1 MTTFDYTNRDYISI
15 RNDLLNRASVVLPE
29 WTSRDNSDFGMLFVD
44 LVAYMGD
51 ILHYYVDQSAKES
64 FLETATKRSSLLA
77 IASLLDYIPH
87 GRTASQ
93 TSITL
98 NATNSLA
105 TDAAPILIPVNT
117 KFTARPLVETADS
130 VIFTSNQAIAF
141 NATGTAITGYVTYA
155 KTTPALLSLT
165 EGEFFTETF
174 TSNGQ
179 ISQTYTISKTGVV
192 KGSLVVSVAEGV
204 LGASVPYSQVDRLI
218 ENTNSDKVYVASIE
232 ADDSVV
238 IQFGNGI
245 HGKIP
250 ATNAVVTITYRRSRG
265 SAGNVEANAVTAFY
279 SLSNAFGPTYD
290 GIVITPN
297 TTRAFGG
304 SDSESI
310 ISLKTNIPASFRS
323 QDRAVSL
330 QDYEELTLRVPGIV
344 KTKAEIVSG
353 ATAKQG
359 VITNKAK
366 TSSVATLTTSV
377 AHGLSLGEYVG
388 VFNVDDTF
396 DGTYVVTST
405 PSPTSFTYDLVSASV
420 ASASVASTATYKNA
434 QVKIYA
440 LTAQDTYDGTLAVSP
455 TTSPLTLDTTYRDL
469 VYDYISPREIVGVN
483 SIVISNVV
491 LDSVKIT
498 CNVSV
503 LPSYIQDA
511 VKEDVEVAIKALF
524 EFDDVSFGQTVTLGT
539 LYRAILDVDGVDYV
553 SVSRFTTGA
562 SNVIDT
568 ASLIPAVEG
577 VQAAANRL
585 LLLSQLSVT
594 ASGGVAS
601 V

>member
-15 RNDLLNRASVVLPE
+15 RNDLLNRASVVFPE

-44 LVAYMGD
+44 LVSYMGD
-51 ILHYYVDQSAKES
+51 ILHYYVDQAARES
-64 FLETATKRSSLLA
+64 FLETATRRSSLLA

-105 TDAAPILIPVNT
+105 TDATPILIPANT
-117 KFTARPLVETADS
+117 KFTARPLVSTADS

-155 KTTPALLSLT
+155 KATPALLSLT

-192 KGSLVVSVAEGV
+192 KSSLVVSVAEGV
-204 LGASVPYSQVDRLI
+204 FGASVPYSQVDRLI
-218 ENTNSDKVYVASIE
+218 ENTNSDKVYVVSIE

-238 IQFGNGI
+238 VQFGNGI

-265 SAGNVEANAVTAFY
+265 SAGNVEANAVTAFS

-297 TTRAFGG
+297 TARAFGG

-310 ISLKTNIPASFRS
+310 ISLKTNIPTSFRS

-330 QDYEELTLRVPGIV
+330 QDYEDLVLRVPGIV

-359 VITNKAK
+359 VITNKTK

-377 AHGLSLGEYVG
+377 AHGLSVGEYVG

-396 DGTYVVTST
+396 DGTYVVAST
-405 PSPTSFTYDLVSASV
+405 PSSTTFTYALVSASV
-420 ASASVASTATYKNA
+420 ASASVASTTTYKNA

-440 LTAQDTYDGTLAVSP
+440 LTTQDTYDGTLAVSP

-469 VYDYISPREIVGVN
+469 IYDYISPREIVGVN
-483 SIVISNVV
+483 SVVIPSVV
-491 LDSVKIT
+491 LDLVKIT

-553 SVSRFTTGA
+553 SVSRFTKGA
-562 SNVIDT
+562 TNIIDT
-568 ASLIPAVEG
+568 ASLIPTVEG
-577 VQAAANRL
+577 VQSAANQL
-585 LLLSQLSVT
+585 LLLSELSVT

>member
-29 WTSRDNSDFGMLFVD
+29 WSSRDNSDFGMLFVD

-141 NATGTAITGYVTYA
+141 NATGAAIAGYVTYA

-174 TSNGQ
+174 ASNGQ

-192 KGSLVVSVAEGV
+192 KSSLVVSVAEGV

-218 ENTNSDKVYVASIE
+218 DSTNSDKVYVAKIE
-232 ADDSVV
+232 SDDSVV
-238 IQFGNGI
+238 VQFGNGI

-265 SAGNVEANAVTAFY
+265 SAGNVEANSVTAFY

-310 ISLKTNIPASFRS
+310 VSLKTNIPASFRS

-344 KTKAEIVSG
+344 KTKAEVVSG

-366 TSSVATLTTSV
+366 TSSVATLTTSS
-377 AHGLSLGEYVG
+377 AHGLTTNEYVG
-388 VFNVDDTF
+388 VFGVDDTF
-396 DGTYVVTST
+396 DGTYVVTGT
-405 PSPTSFTYDLVSASV
+405 PSSTSFTYALVSASV

-455 TTSPLTLDTTYRDL
+455 TTSPLTLDTNYRDL
-469 VYDYISPREIVGVN
+469 IYDYVSPREIVGVN
-483 SIVISNVV
+483 SLVIPSVV
-491 LDSVKIT
+491 LDLVKVT
-498 CNVSV
+498 CNVAV
-503 LPSYIQDA
+503 LPNYIQDA
-511 VKEDVEVAIKALF
+511 VKEDVEIAIKALF
-524 EFDDVSFGQTVTLGT
+524 EFDDVSFGQTITLGT
-539 LYRAILDVDGVDYV
+539 LYRAILDIEGVDYV
-553 SVSRFTTGA
+553 SVSRFTKGA
-562 SNVIDT
+562 TNVIDT
-568 ASLIPAVEG
+568 ASLVPTVEG

-585 LLLSQLSVT
+585 LLLSELSVT

>member
-1 MTTFDYTNRDYISI
+1 MSTFDYTNRDYTSI

-29 WTSRDNSDFGMLFVD
+29 WTSRDSSDFGMLFVD
-44 LVAYMGD
+44 LVSYMGD
-51 ILHYYVDQSAKES
+51 ILHYYVDQAARES
-64 FLETATKRSSLLA
+64 FLETATRRSSLLA

-87 GRTASQ
+87 GRTSAQ
-93 TSITL
+93 TTITL

-105 TDAAPILIPVNT
+105 TDISPILIPANT
-117 KFTARPLVETADS
+117 KFTANPLVETADS

-141 NATGTAITGYVTYA
+141 NATGASIAGYTTYA
-155 KTTPALLSLT
+155 KTVPATLRLT

-179 ISQTYTISKTGVV
+179 LSQRYTLSKTGVV
-192 KGSLVVSVAEGV
+192 TESIVVSVAEGV
-204 LGASVPYSQVDRLI
+204 LGADVSYSQVTRLI
-218 ENTNSDKVYVASIE
+218 ENTNSDKVYVANIE

-265 SAGNVEANAVTAFY
+265 SAGNVEANSVTAFY

-297 TTRAFGG
+297 TARAFGG
-304 SDSESI
+304 SNSESI
-310 ISLKTNIPASFRS
+310 VSLKSNIPTSFRS

-330 QDYEELTLRVPGIV
+330 QDYEDLVLRVPGII
-344 KTKAEIVSG
+344 KTKAEVVSG

-366 TSSVATLTTSV
+366 SATVATLTTSS
-377 AHGLSLGEYVG
+377 AHGLTVGEYVG
-388 VFNVDDTF
+388 VFDVDDTF
-396 DGTYVVTST
+396 DGTYVIAST
-405 PSPTSFTYDLVSASV
+405 PSSTTFTYSLVSASV

-440 LTAQDTYDGTLAVSP
+440 LTPQDSYDGTLVVGP
-455 TTSPLTLDTTYRDL
+455 TTSPLTLDTNYRDFI
-469 VYDYISPREIVGVN
+469 YDYISPREIVGVN
-483 SIVISNVV
+483 SLV
-491 LDSVKIT
+491 LPSVTLDLVKVT

-511 VKEDVEVAIKALF
+511 VKEDVEIAIKTLF
-524 EFDDVSFGQTVTLGT
+524 EFDDVTFGQTITLGT

-553 SVSRFTTGA
+553 SVSRFTTGS

-568 ASLIPAVEG
+568 ASLIPTVEG

>member
-1 MTTFDYTNRDYISI
+1 MTTFDYTNRDYTSI

-51 ILHYYVDQSAKES
+51 ILHYYVDQAARES
-64 FLETATKRSSLLA
+64 FLETATRRSSLLA

-105 TDAAPILIPVNT
+105 TDATPILIPANT

-155 KTTPALLSLT
+155 KTTLALLSLT

-174 TSNGQ
+174 TSDGQ

-250 ATNAVVTITYRRSRG
+250 ATNAIVTITYRRSRG
-265 SAGNVEANAVTAFY
+265 SAGNIEANAVTAFY

-366 TSSVATLTTSV
+366 TSSVATLTTSA
-377 AHGLSLGEYVG
+377 AHGLSLSEYVG
-388 VFNVDDTF
+388 IFNVDDTF
-396 DGTYVVTST
+396 DGTYVVTDT
-405 PSPTSFTYDLVSASV
+405 PTATSFTYDLVSASV
-420 ASASVASTATYKNA
+420 ASASVASTATYTNA

-491 LDSVKIT
+491 LDLVKIT

-503 LPSYIQDA
+503 LPSYTQDA
-511 VKEDVEVAIKALF
+511 VKEDVEVALKALF

-577 VQAAANRL
+577 VQAATNRL

>member
-1 MTTFDYTNRDYISI
+1 MTTFDYTNRDYTSI

-51 ILHYYVDQSAKES
+51 ILHYYVDQAARES
-64 FLETATKRSSLLA
+64 FLETATRRSSLLA

-105 TDAAPILIPVNT
+105 TDATPILIPANT

-141 NATGTAITGYVTYA
+141 NATGTAITGYVTYT
-155 KTTPALLSLT
+155 KTTLALLSLT

-174 TSNGQ
+174 TSDGQ

-250 ATNAVVTITYRRSRG
+250 ATNAIVTVTYRRSRG
-265 SAGNVEANAVTAFY
+265 SAGNIEANAVTAFY

-366 TSSVATLTTSV
+366 TSSVATLTTSA
-377 AHGLSLGEYVG
+377 AHGLSLSEYVG
-388 VFNVDDTF
+388 IFNVDDTF
-396 DGTYVVTST
+396 DGTYVVTDT
-405 PSPTSFTYDLVSASV
+405 PTATSFTYALVSASV
-420 ASASVASTATYKNA
+420 ASASVASTATYTNA

-491 LDSVKIT
+491 LDLVKIT

-503 LPSYIQDA
+503 LPSYTQDA
-511 VKEDVEVAIKALF
+511 VKEDVEVALKALF

-577 VQAAANRL
+577 VQAATNRL

>member
-1 MTTFDYTNRDYISI
+1 MTTFDYTNRDYTSI

-51 ILHYYVDQSAKES
+51 ILHYYVDQAARES
-64 FLETATKRSSLLA
+64 FLETATRRSSLLA

-105 TDAAPILIPVNT
+105 TDATPILIPANT

-155 KTTPALLSLT
+155 KTTLALLSLT

-174 TSNGQ
+174 TSDGQ

-250 ATNAVVTITYRRSRG
+250 ATNAIVTITYRRSRG
-265 SAGNVEANAVTAFY
+265 SAGNIEANAVTAFY

-366 TSSVATLTTSV
+366 TSSVATLTTSA
-377 AHGLSLGEYVG
+377 AHGLSVSEYVG
-388 VFNVDDTF
+388 IFNVDDTF
-396 DGTYVVTST
+396 DGTYVVTGT
-405 PSPTSFTYDLVSASV
+405 PTATSFTYALVSASV
-420 ASASVASTATYKNA
+420 ASASVASTATYTNA

-483 SIVISNVV
+483 SLV
-491 LDSVKIT
+491 LPSVTLDLVKVT

-511 VKEDVEVAIKALF
+511 VKEDVEIAIKALF

-577 VQAAANRL
+577 VQAATNRL

>member
-1 MTTFDYTNRDYISI
+1 MSTFDYTNRDYTSI

-44 LVAYMGD
+44 LVSYMGD
-51 ILHYYVDQSAKES
+51 ILHYYVDQAARES
-64 FLETATKRSSLLA
+64 FLETATRRSSLLA

-87 GRTASQ
+87 GRTSAQ
-93 TSITL
+93 TTITL
-98 NATNSLA
+98 DATNSLA
-105 TDAAPILIPVNT
+105 TDTSPILIPANT
-117 KFTARPLVETADS
+117 KFTANPLVETADS

-141 NATGTAITGYVTYA
+141 NATGASIAGYTTYA
-155 KTTPALLSLT
+155 KTTPAILRLT

-179 ISQTYTISKTGVV
+179 ISQRYTLSKTGVV
-192 KGSLVVSVAEGV
+192 TESIVVSVAEGV
-204 LGASVPYSQVDRLI
+204 LGADVSYSQVTRLI

-238 IQFGNGI
+238 LQFGNGI

-250 ATNAVVTITYRRSRG
+250 TTNAVVTITYRRSRG
-265 SAGNVEANAVTAFY
+265 SAGNVEANSVTAFY

-304 SDSESI
+304 SNSESI
-310 ISLKTNIPASFRS
+310 VSLKANIPTSFRS

-330 QDYEELTLRVPGIV
+330 QDYEDLILRVPGII
-344 KTKAEIVSG
+344 KTKAEVVSG

-359 VITNKAK
+359 IITNKSK
-366 TSSVATLTTSV
+366 TASVATLTTS
-377 AHGLSLGEYVG
+377 ANHGLSTGEYVG

-396 DGTYVVTST
+396 DGTYVVTGT
-405 PSPTSFTYDLVSASV
+405 PTTTSFTYDLVSASV

-440 LTAQDTYDGTLAVSP
+440 LSPQDIYDGTLAVSP
-455 TTSPLTLDTTYRDL
+455 TTSPLTLDTNYRDSI
-469 VYDYISPREIVGVN
+469 YDYIVPREIVGVN
-483 SIVISNVV
+483 SLVIPSVS
-491 LDSVKIT
+491 LDLIKIT
-498 CNVSV
+498 CNISV

-511 VKEDVEVAIKALF
+511 VKEDVEIAIKALF
-524 EFDDVSFGQTVTLGT
+524 EFDNVSFGQTVTLGT

-553 SVSRFTTGA
+553 SVSRFTKGA
-562 SNVIDT
+562 TSVIDT

-577 VQAAANRL
+577 VQASANRL
-585 LLLSQLSVT
+585 LLLSQLSIT

>member
-15 RNDLLNRASVVLPE
+15 RNDLLNRASVVFPE

-44 LVAYMGD
+44 LVSYMGD
-51 ILHYYVDQSAKES
+51 ILHYYVDQAARES
-64 FLETATKRSSLLA
+64 FLETATRRSSLLA

-87 GRTASQ
+87 GRTAAQ

-105 TDAAPILIPVNT
+105 TDATPILIPANT

-130 VIFTSNQAIAF
+130 VVFTSNQAIAF
-141 NATGTAITGYVTYA
+141 NATGTPVAGYVTYA

-192 KGSLVVSVAEGV
+192 KSSLVVSVAEGV
-204 LGASVPYSQVDRLI
+204 LGASVPYTQIDRLI
-218 ENTNSDKVYVASIE
+218 ESTNSDKVYVASIE

-238 IQFGNGI
+238 ISFGNGI

-250 ATNAVVTITYRRSRG
+250 STNAVVTITYRRSRG

-344 KTKAEIVSG
+344 KTKAEIVTG

-366 TSSVATLTTSV
+366 TSSVATLTTS
-377 AHGLSLGEYVG
+377 ANHGLSAGEYVG

-396 DGTYVVTST
+396 DGTYVITGT
-405 PSPTSFTYDLVSASV
+405 PTPTSFTYALVSASV

-440 LTAQDTYDGTLAVSP
+440 LTAQDTYDGTLPVSP
-455 TTSPLTLDTTYRDL
+455 TTSPLTLDTNYRDL
-469 VYDYISPREIVGVN
+469 IYDYIAPREIVGVN
-483 SIVISNVV
+483 SLVITSVA
-491 LDSVKIT
+491 LDLVKIT

-511 VKEDVEVAIKALF
+511 VKEDVEIAIKALF
-524 EFDDVSFGQTVTLGT
+524 EFDDVSFGQTITLGT

-577 VQAAANRL
+577 VQASANRL

>member
-1 MTTFDYTNRDYISI
+1 MTTFDYTNRDYTSI

-51 ILHYYVDQSAKES
+51 ILHYYVDQAARES
-64 FLETATKRSSLLA
+64 FLETATRRSSLLA

-105 TDAAPILIPVNT
+105 TDATPILIPANT

-155 KTTPALLSLT
+155 KTTLALLSLT

-174 TSNGQ
+174 TSDGQ

-250 ATNAVVTITYRRSRG
+250 ATNAIVTITYRRSRG
-265 SAGNVEANAVTAFY
+265 SAGNIEANAVTAFY

-366 TSSVATLTTSV
+366 TSSVATLTTSA
-377 AHGLSLGEYVG
+377 AHGLSLSEYVG
-388 VFNVDDTF
+388 IFNVDDTF
-396 DGTYVVTST
+396 DGTYVVTGT
-405 PSPTSFTYDLVSASV
+405 PTATSFTYDLVSASV
-420 ASASVASTATYKNA
+420 ASASVASTATYTNA

-491 LDSVKIT
+491 LDLVKIT

-503 LPSYIQDA
+503 LPSYTQDA
-511 VKEDVEVAIKALF
+511 VKEDVEVALKALF

-577 VQAAANRL
+577 VQAATNRL

>member
-44 LVAYMGD
+44 LVSYMGD
-51 ILHYYVDQSAKES
+51 ILHYYVDQAARES
-64 FLETATKRSSLLA
+64 FLETATRRSSLLA

-105 TDAAPILIPVNT
+105 TDATPILIPANT
-117 KFTARPLVETADS
+117 KFTARPLVSTADS

-155 KTTPALLSLT
+155 KATPALLSLT

-179 ISQTYTISKTGVV
+179 LSQTYTISKTGVV
-192 KGSLVVSVAEGV
+192 KSSLVISVAEGV

-279 SLSNAFGPTYD
+279 SLSNVFGPTYD

-310 ISLKTNIPASFRS
+310 ISLKTNIPTSFRS

-330 QDYEELTLRVPGIV
+330 QDYEDLVLRVPGIV

-377 AHGLSLGEYVG
+377 AHGLSVGESVG

-396 DGTYVVTST
+396 DGTYVVAST
-405 PSPTSFTYDLVSASV
+405 PSATTFTYALASASV

-455 TTSPLTLDTTYRDL
+455 TITPLTLDANYRDL

-483 SIVISNVV
+483 SLVIPSVN
-491 LDSVKIT
+491 LALVKIT

-524 EFDDVSFGQTVTLGT
+524 EFDDVSFGQTITLGT

-553 SVSRFTTGA
+553 SVSRFTKGA
-562 SNVIDT
+562 TNVIDT
-568 ASLIPAVEG
+568 ASLIPTVEG
-577 VQAAANRL
+577 VQATANQL

>member
-44 LVAYMGD
+44 LVSYMGD
-51 ILHYYVDQSAKES
+51 ILHYYVDQAARES
-64 FLETATKRSSLLA
+64 FLETATRRSSLLA

-105 TDAAPILIPVNT
+105 TDATPILIPANT
-117 KFTARPLVETADS
+117 KFTARPLVSTADS

-155 KTTPALLSLT
+155 KATPALLSLT

-179 ISQTYTISKTGVV
+179 LSQTYTISKTGVV
-192 KGSLVVSVAEGV
+192 KSSLVISVAEGV

-279 SLSNAFGPTYD
+279 SLSNVFGPTYD

-310 ISLKTNIPASFRS
+310 ISLKTNIPTSFRS

-330 QDYEELTLRVPGIV
+330 QDYEDLVLRVPGIV

-377 AHGLSLGEYVG
+377 AHGLSVGESVG

-396 DGTYVVTST
+396 DGTYVVAST
-405 PSPTSFTYDLVSASV
+405 PSATTFTYALASASV

-455 TTSPLTLDTTYRDL
+455 TTTPLTLDANYRDL

-483 SIVISNVV
+483 SLVIPSVN
-491 LDSVKIT
+491 LALVKIT

-524 EFDDVSFGQTVTLGT
+524 EFDDVSFGQTITLGT

-553 SVSRFTTGA
+553 SVSRFTKGA
-562 SNVIDT
+562 TNVIDT
-568 ASLIPAVEG
+568 ASLIPTVEG
-577 VQAAANRL
+577 VQATANQL

>member
-1 MTTFDYTNRDYISI
+1 MTTFDYTNRDYTSI

-51 ILHYYVDQSAKES
+51 ILHYYVDQAARES
-64 FLETATKRSSLLA
+64 FLETATRRSSLLA

-105 TDAAPILIPVNT
+105 TDATPILIPANT

-155 KTTPALLSLT
+155 KTTLALLSLT

-174 TSNGQ
+174 TSDGQ

-265 SAGNVEANAVTAFY
+265 SAGNIEANAVTAFY

-366 TSSVATLTTSV
+366 TSSVATLTTSS
-377 AHGLSLGEYVG
+377 AHGLTVGEYVG
-388 VFNVDDTF
+388 VFDVDDTF
-396 DGTYVVTST
+396 DGTYVVAST
-405 PSPTSFTYDLVSASV
+405 PSSTIFTYSLVSASV
-420 ASASVASTATYKNA
+420 ASASVASTATYTNA

-491 LDSVKIT
+491 LDLVKIT

-503 LPSYIQDA
+503 LPSYTQDA
-511 VKEDVEVAIKALF
+511 VKEDVEVALKALF

-553 SVSRFTTGA
+553 SVSRFTTSS

>member
-1 MTTFDYTNRDYISI
+1 MSTFDYTNRDYTSI

-29 WTSRDNSDFGMLFVD
+29 WTSRDSSDFGMLFVD
-44 LVAYMGD
+44 LVSYMGD
-51 ILHYYVDQSAKES
+51 ILHYYVDQAARES
-64 FLETATKRSSLLA
+64 FLETATRRSSLLA

-87 GRTASQ
+87 GRTSAQ
-93 TSITL
+93 TTITL

-105 TDAAPILIPVNT
+105 TDTSPILIPANT
-117 KFTARPLVETADS
+117 KFTANPLVETADS

-141 NATGTAITGYVTYA
+141 NATGASIAGYTTYA
-155 KTTPALLSLT
+155 KTVPAMLRLT

-179 ISQTYTISKTGVV
+179 ISQRYTLSKTGVV
-192 KGSLVVSVAEGV
+192 TESIVVSVAEGV
-204 LGASVPYSQVDRLI
+204 LGADVSYSQVTRLI
-218 ENTNSDKVYVASIE
+218 ENTNSDKVYVANIE

-238 IQFGNGI
+238 LQFGNGI

-265 SAGNVEANAVTAFY
+265 SAGNVEANSVTAFY

-304 SDSESI
+304 SNSESI
-310 ISLKTNIPASFRS
+310 VSLKSNIPTSFRS

-330 QDYEELTLRVPGIV
+330 QDYEDLVLRVPGII
-344 KTKAEIVSG
+344 KTKAEVVSG

-366 TSSVATLTTSV
+366 TASVATLTTSS
-377 AHGLSLGEYVG
+377 AHGLTVGEYVG

-396 DGTYVVTST
+396 DGTYVVAST
-405 PSPTSFTYDLVSASV
+405 PSSTTFTYSLVSASV

-440 LTAQDTYDGTLAVSP
+440 LTPQDSYDGTLVVSP
-455 TTSPLTLDTTYRDL
+455 TTSPLTLDTNYRDFI
-469 VYDYISPREIVGVN
+469 YDYISPREIVGVN
-483 SIVISNVV
+483 SLVLPSVI
-491 LDSVKIT
+491 LDLVKVT

-503 LPSYIQDA
+503 LPSYTQDA
-511 VKEDVEVAIKALF
+511 VKEDVEIAIKTLF
-524 EFDDVSFGQTVTLGT
+524 EFDDVSFGQTITLGT

-553 SVSRFTTGA
+553 SVSRFTTGS

-568 ASLIPAVEG
+568 ASLIPTVEG
-577 VQAAANRL
+577 VQATADRL
-585 LLLSQLSVT
+585 LLLSELAVT

>member
-1 MTTFDYTNRDYISI
+1 MSTFDYTNRDYTSI
-15 RNDLLNRASVVLPE
+15 RNDLLNRASVVFPE
-29 WTSRDNSDFGMLFVD
+29 WTSRDSSDFGMLFVD
-44 LVAYMGD
+44 LVSYMGD
-51 ILHYYVDQSAKES
+51 ILHYYVDQAARES
-64 FLETATKRSSLLA
+64 FLETATRRSSLLA

-87 GRTASQ
+87 GRTSAQ
-93 TSITL
+93 TTITL
-98 NATNSLA
+98 DATNSLA
-105 TDAAPILIPVNT
+105 TDTSPILIPENT
-117 KFTARPLVETADS
+117 KFTANPLVETADS

-141 NATGTAITGYVTYA
+141 NATGASIAGYTTYA
-155 KTTPALLSLT
+155 KTTPATLRLT

-179 ISQTYTISKTGVV
+179 LSQRYTLSKTGVV
-192 KGSLVVSVAEGV
+192 LESIVVSVAEGV
-204 LGASVPYSQVDRLI
+204 AGTNVSYSRVTRLI
-218 ENTNSDKVYVASIE
+218 ENTNSDKVYVANIE

-238 IQFGNGI
+238 LQFGNGI

-265 SAGNVEANAVTAFY
+265 AAGNVEANSVTSFY
-279 SLSNAFGPTYD
+279 SLSNAYGPTYD
-290 GIVITPN
+290 GILITPN
-297 TTRAFGG
+297 TARAFGG
-304 SDSESI
+304 SNSESI
-310 ISLKTNIPASFRS
+310 ISLKANIPTSFRS

-330 QDYEELTLRVPGIV
+330 QDYEDLVLRIPGIV

-359 VITNKAK
+359 IITNKAK
-366 TSSVATLTTSV
+366 TSSVATLTTS
-377 AHGLSLGEYVG
+377 ANHGLSAGEYVG
-388 VFNVDDTF
+388 IFNVDDTF
-396 DGTYVVTST
+396 DGTYVITGTPTS
-405 PSPTSFTYDLVSASV
+405 TSFTYALVSASV

-440 LTAQDTYDGTLAVSP
+440 LTPQDTYDGTLAVSP
-455 TTSPLTLDTTYRDL
+455 TTSPLTLDTNYRDSI
-469 VYDYISPREIVGVN
+469 YDYIVPREIVGVN
-483 SIVISNVV
+483 SLVIPSVA
-491 LDSVKIT
+491 LDLVKIT

-511 VKEDVEVAIKALF
+511 VKEDVEIAIKSLF
-524 EFDDVSFGQTVTLGT
+524 EFDDVSFGQTITLGT

-562 SNVIDT
+562 SSVIDT

-577 VQAAANRL
+577 VQATANRL
-585 LLLSQLSVT
+585 LLLSELAVT

>member
-1 MTTFDYTNRDYISI
+1 MSTFDYTNRDYTSI

-29 WTSRDNSDFGMLFVD
+29 WTSRDSSDFGMLFVD
-44 LVAYMGD
+44 LVSYMGD
-51 ILHYYVDQSAKES
+51 ILHYYVDQAAGES
-64 FLETATKRSSLLA
+64 FLETATRRSSLLA

-87 GRTASQ
+87 GRTSAQ

-105 TDAAPILIPVNT
+105 TDVSPILIPANT
-117 KFTARPLVETADS
+117 KFTANPLVETADS
-130 VIFTSNQAIAF
+130 VLFTSNRAIAF
-141 NATGTAITGYVTYA
+141 NDTGASIAGYTTYA
-155 KTTPALLSLT
+155 KTVPAILSLT

-179 ISQTYTISKTGVV
+179 VSQRYTLSKTGVV
-192 KGSLVVSVAEGV
+192 TESIVVSVAEGV
-204 LGASVPYSQVDRLI
+204 LGADVPYSQVTRLI
-218 ENTNSDKVYVASIE
+218 ENTNSDKVYVANIE

-238 IQFGNGI
+238 LQFGNGI

-250 ATNAVVTITYRRSRG
+250 ATNAAVSITYRRSRG
-265 SAGNVEANAVTAFY
+265 SAGNVEANSVTAFY

-304 SDSESI
+304 SNSESI
-310 ISLKTNIPASFRS
+310 ISLKSNIPTSFRS

-330 QDYEELTLRVPGIV
+330 QDYEDLVLRVPGII
-344 KTKAEIVSG
+344 KTKAEVVSG

-359 VITNKAK
+359 VVTLKAK
-366 TSSVATLTTSV
+366 SATVATLTTSS
-377 AHGLSLGEYVG
+377 AHGLTVGEYVG
-388 VFNVDDTF
+388 VFDVDDTF
-396 DGTYVVTST
+396 DGTYVVAST
-405 PSPTSFTYDLVSASV
+405 PSSTTFTYSLVSASV

-440 LTAQDTYDGTLAVSP
+440 LTPQDAYDGTLVSSP
-455 TTSPLTLDTTYRDL
+455 TTSPLTLDANYRDFI
-469 VYDYISPREIVGVN
+469 YDYISPREIVGVN
-483 SIVISNVV
+483 SLV
-491 LDSVKIT
+491 LPSVTLDLVKVT

-511 VKEDVEVAIKALF
+511 VKEDVEIAIKALF

-553 SVSRFTTGA
+553 SVSRFTTGS

-577 VQAAANRL
+577 VQAATNRL

>member
-15 RNDLLNRASVVLPE
+15 RTDLLNRASVVFPE

-51 ILHYYVDQSAKES
+51 ILHYYVDQAAKES
-64 FLETATKRSSLLA
+64 FLDTATRRSSLLA

-87 GRTASQ
+87 GRTSAQ

-105 TDAAPILIPVNT
+105 TNASPILIPANT
-117 KFTARPLVETADS
+117 KFTAKPLVETAEP

-141 NATGTAITGYVTYA
+141 NSTGAAITGYVTYA

-174 TSNGQ
+174 TSSGQ
-179 ISQTYTISKTGVV
+179 ISQTYTISRTGVV
-192 KGSLVVSVAEGV
+192 KNSLVITVAEGV
-204 LGASVPYSQVDRLI
+204 LGTSVPYAQVDRLI
-218 ENTNSDKVYVASIE
+218 DSTNSDKVYVAGIE
-232 ADDSVV
+232 ADDSIVL
-238 IQFGNGI
+238 QFGNGI

-250 ATNAVVTITYRRSRG
+250 STNAVITITYRRSRG
-265 SAGNVEANAVTAFY
+265 SAGNVEANSVTAFY

-310 ISLKTNIPASFRS
+310 VSLKTNIPASFRS

-366 TSSVATLTTSV
+366 TSSVATLTTSA

-388 VFNVDDTF
+388 VFDVDDTF
-396 DGTYVVTST
+396 DGTYVVTGT
-405 PSPTSFTYDLVSASV
+405 PSSTSFTYALVSASV

-440 LTAQDTYDGTLAVSP
+440 LTTQDSYDGTLPVSP
-455 TTSPLTLDTTYRDL
+455 TTSPLTLDTNYQDL
-469 VYDYISPREIVGVN
+469 IYDYISPREIVGVN
-483 SIVISNVV
+483 SLVIPSVT
-491 LDSVKIT
+491 LDLVKIT
-498 CNVSV
+498 CNVAV
-503 LPSYIQDA
+503 LPSYIQDS
-511 VKEDVEVAIKALF
+511 VKDDVETAIKLLF
-524 EFDDVSFGQTVTLGT
+524 DFDDVTFGQTITLGT
-539 LYRAILDVDGVDYV
+539 LYRTILDVDGVDYV

-577 VQAAANRL
+577 VKAADNRL

>member
-1 MTTFDYTNRDYISI
+1 MTTFDYTNRDYTSI

-51 ILHYYVDQSAKES
+51 ILHYYVDQAARES
-64 FLETATKRSSLLA
+64 FLETATRRSSLLA

-105 TDAAPILIPVNT
+105 TDATPILLPANT

-155 KTTPALLSLT
+155 KTTLALLSLT

-174 TSNGQ
+174 TSDGQ

-250 ATNAVVTITYRRSRG
+250 ATNAIVTITYRRSRG
-265 SAGNVEANAVTAFY
+265 SAGNIEANAVTAFY

-366 TSSVATLTTSV
+366 TSSVATLTTSA
-377 AHGLSLGEYVG
+377 AHGLSLSEYVG
-388 VFNVDDTF
+388 IFNVDDTF
-396 DGTYVVTST
+396 DGTYVVTGT
-405 PSPTSFTYDLVSASV
+405 PTATSFTYDLVSASV
-420 ASASVASTATYKNA
+420 ASASVASTATYTNA

-491 LDSVKIT
+491 LDLVKIT

-503 LPSYIQDA
+503 LPSYTQDA
-511 VKEDVEVAIKALF
+511 VKEDVEVALKALF

-577 VQAAANRL
+577 VQAATNRL

>member
-1 MTTFDYTNRDYISI
+1 MSTFDYTNRDYTSI
-15 RNDLLNRASVVLPE
+15 RTDLLNRASVIFPE
-29 WTSRDNSDFGMLFVD
+29 WTSRDSSDFGMLFID
-44 LVAYMGD
+44 LVSYMGD
-51 ILHYYVDQSAKES
+51 ILHYYVDQAARES
-64 FLETATKRSSLLA
+64 FLETATRRSSLLA

-87 GRTASQ
+87 GRTSAQ
-93 TSITL
+93 TTITL
-98 NATNSLA
+98 DATNSLA
-105 TDAAPILIPVNT
+105 TDVSPILIPVNT
-117 KFTARPLVETADS
+117 KFTASPLVETAES
-130 VIFTSNQAIAF
+130 VIFTSNQSIAF
-141 NATGTAITGYVTYA
+141 NSTGTPISGYTTYA
-155 KTTPALLSLT
+155 KTVPATVRLT

-179 ISQTYTISKTGVV
+179 ISQRYTLSKIGVV
-192 KGSLVVSVAEGV
+192 KESIVVTVAEGV
-204 LGASVPYSQVDRLI
+204 LGADVSYSQVTRLI
-218 ENTNSDKVYVASIE
+218 ENTNSDKVYVANIE

-238 IQFGNGI
+238 LQFGNGI

-250 ATNAVVTITYRRSRG
+250 ATNAVVTITYRKSRG
-265 SAGNVEANAVTAFY
+265 SAGNVEANSVTSFY
-279 SLSNAFGPTYD
+279 SLSNAYGPTYD
-290 GIVITPN
+290 GILITPN

-304 SDSESI
+304 SNSESI
-310 ISLKTNIPASFRS
+310 TSLKSNIPTSFRS

-330 QDYEELTLRVPGIV
+330 QDYEDLVLRIPGVI

-359 VITNKAK
+359 IITNKAK
-366 TSSVATLTTSV
+366 TSSVATLTTS
-377 AHGLSLGEYVG
+377 ANHGLSAGEYVG
-388 VFNVDDTF
+388 IFNVDDTF
-396 DGTYVVTST
+396 DGTYVITGT
-405 PSPTSFTYDLVSASV
+405 PTPTSFTYALVSASV

-440 LTAQDTYDGTLAVSP
+440 LTPQDTYDGTLAVSP
-455 TTSPLTLDTTYRDL
+455 TTSPLTLDTNYRDSI
-469 VYDYISPREIVGVN
+469 YDYIVPREIAGVN
-483 SIVISNVV
+483 SLVITSVA
-491 LDSVKIT
+491 LDLVKIT

-511 VKEDVEVAIKALF
+511 VKEDVEIAIKALF
-524 EFDDVSFGQTVTLGT
+524 EFDNVSFGQTITLGT

-553 SVSRFTTGA
+553 SVSRFTTGG

-568 ASLIPAVEG
+568 ASLIPTVEG
-577 VQAAANRL
+577 VQASANRL

>member
-1 MTTFDYTNRDYISI
+1 MTTFDYTNRDYTSI

-51 ILHYYVDQSAKES
+51 ILHYYVDQAARES
-64 FLETATKRSSLLA
+64 FLETATRRSSLLA

-105 TDAAPILIPVNT
+105 TDATPILIPANT

-155 KTTPALLSLT
+155 KTTLALLSLT
-165 EGEFFTETF
+165 EGELFTETF
-174 TSNGQ
+174 TSDGQ

-265 SAGNVEANAVTAFY
+265 SAGNIEANAVTAFY

-366 TSSVATLTTSV
+366 TSSVATLTTSA
-377 AHGLSLGEYVG
+377 AHGLSLSEYVG
-388 VFNVDDTF
+388 IFNVDDTF
-396 DGTYVVTST
+396 DGTYVVTGT
-405 PSPTSFTYDLVSASV
+405 PTATSFTYDLVSASV
-420 ASASVASTATYKNA
+420 ASASVASTATYTNA

-491 LDSVKIT
+491 LDLVKIT

-511 VKEDVEVAIKALF
+511 VKEDVEIAIKALF

-577 VQAAANRL
+577 VQAATNRL

>member
-1 MTTFDYTNRDYISI
+1 MTTFDYTNRDYTSI

-51 ILHYYVDQSAKES
+51 ILHYYVDQAARES
-64 FLETATKRSSLLA
+64 FLETATRRSSLLA

-105 TDAAPILIPVNT
+105 TDATPILIPANT

-155 KTTPALLSLT
+155 KTTLALLSLT

-174 TSNGQ
+174 TSDGQ

-265 SAGNVEANAVTAFY
+265 SAGNIEANAVTAFY

-366 TSSVATLTTSV
+366 TSSVATLTTSA
-377 AHGLSLGEYVG
+377 AHGLSLSEYVG
-388 VFNVDDTF
+388 IFNVDDTF
-396 DGTYVVTST
+396 DGTYVVTGT
-405 PSPTSFTYDLVSASV
+405 PTATSFTYDLVSASV
-420 ASASVASTATYKNA
+420 ASASVASTATYTNA

-491 LDSVKIT
+491 LDLVKIT

-503 LPSYIQDA
+503 LPSYTQDA
-511 VKEDVEVAIKALF
+511 VKEDVEVALKALF

-577 VQAAANRL
+577 VQAATNRL

>member
-1 MTTFDYTNRDYISI
+1 MSTFDYTNRDYTSI
-15 RNDLLNRASVVLPE
+15 RNDLLNRASVIFPE
-29 WTSRDNSDFGMLFVD
+29 WTSRDSSDFGMLFVD
-44 LVAYMGD
+44 LVSYMGD
-51 ILHYYVDQSAKES
+51 ILHYYVDQAARES
-64 FLETATKRSSLLA
+64 FLETATRRSSLLA

-87 GRTASQ
+87 GRTSAQ
-93 TSITL
+93 TTITL

-105 TDAAPILIPVNT
+105 TDISPILIPANT
-117 KFTARPLVETADS
+117 KFTANPLVETADS
-130 VIFTSNQAIAF
+130 VLFTSNQSIAF
-141 NATGTAITGYVTYA
+141 NATGTSIVGYTTYA
-155 KTTPALLSLT
+155 KTVPATLRLT

-179 ISQTYTISKTGVV
+179 VSQRYTLSKTGVV
-192 KGSLVVSVAEGV
+192 TESIVVSVAEGV
-204 LGASVPYSQVDRLI
+204 LGADVPYSQVTRLI
-218 ENTNSDKVYVASIE
+218 ENTNSDKVYVANIE

-238 IQFGNGI
+238 LQFGNGI

-250 ATNAVVTITYRRSRG
+250 ATNAAVSITYRRSRG
-265 SAGNVEANAVTAFY
+265 SAGNVEANSVTSFY

-304 SDSESI
+304 SNSESI
-310 ISLKTNIPASFRS
+310 VSLKSNIPTSFRS
-323 QDRAVSL
+323 QDRAVSI
-330 QDYEELTLRVPGIV
+330 QDYEDLVLRVPGII
-344 KTKAEIVSG
+344 KTKAEVVSG

-366 TSSVATLTTSV
+366 TSSVATLTTSS
-377 AHGLSLGEYVG
+377 AHGLTVGEYVG
-388 VFNVDDTF
+388 VFDVDDTF
-396 DGTYVVTST
+396 DGTYVVAST
-405 PSPTSFTYDLVSASV
+405 PSSTIFTYSLVSASV

-440 LTAQDTYDGTLAVSP
+440 LTPQDAYDGTLVVSP
-455 TTSPLTLDTTYRDL
+455 TTSPLTLDANYRDFI
-469 VYDYISPREIVGVN
+469 YDYISPREIVGVN
-483 SIVISNVV
+483 SLV
-491 LDSVKIT
+491 LPSVTLDLVKVT

-511 VKEDVEVAIKALF
+511 VKEDVEIAIKALF

-553 SVSRFTTGA
+553 SVSRFTTSS

-577 VQAAANRL
+577 VQAATDRL

>member
-1 MTTFDYTNRDYISI
+1 MSTFDYTNRDYTSI
-15 RNDLLNRASVVLPE
+15 RNDLLNRASVIFPE
-29 WTSRDNSDFGMLFVD
+29 WTSRDSSDFGMLFVD
-44 LVAYMGD
+44 LVSYMGD
-51 ILHYYVDQSAKES
+51 ILHYYVDQAARES
-64 FLETATKRSSLLA
+64 FLETATRRSSLLA

-87 GRTASQ
+87 GRTSAQ
-93 TSITL
+93 TTITL

-105 TDAAPILIPVNT
+105 TDVSPILIPANT
-117 KFTARPLVETADS
+117 KFTANPLVETADS
-130 VIFTSNQAIAF
+130 VLFTSNQSIAF
-141 NATGTAITGYVTYA
+141 NATGTSIAGYTTYA
-155 KTTPALLSLT
+155 KTVPATLRLT

-179 ISQTYTISKTGVV
+179 VSQRYTLSKTGVV
-192 KGSLVVSVAEGV
+192 TESIVVSVAEGV
-204 LGASVPYSQVDRLI
+204 LGVDVPYSQVTRLI
-218 ENTNSDKVYVASIE
+218 ENTNSDKVYVANIE

-238 IQFGNGI
+238 LQFGNGI

-250 ATNAVVTITYRRSRG
+250 ATNAAVSITYRRSRG
-265 SAGNVEANAVTAFY
+265 SAGNVEANSVTAFY

-304 SDSESI
+304 SNSESI
-310 ISLKTNIPASFRS
+310 VSLKSNIPTSFRS
-323 QDRAVSL
+323 QDRAVSI
-330 QDYEELTLRVPGIV
+330 QDYEDLVLRVPGII
-344 KTKAEIVSG
+344 KTKAEVVSG

-359 VITNKAK
+359 VVTLKAK
-366 TSSVATLTTSV
+366 SATVATLTTSS
-377 AHGLSLGEYVG
+377 AHGLIVGEYVG
-388 VFNVDDTF
+388 VFDVDDTF
-396 DGTYVVTST
+396 DGTYVVAST
-405 PSPTSFTYDLVSASV
+405 PSSTIFTYSLVSASV

-440 LTAQDTYDGTLAVSP
+440 LTPQDAYDGTLVVSP
-455 TTSPLTLDTTYRDL
+455 TTSPLTLDANYRDFI
-469 VYDYISPREIVGVN
+469 YDYISPRELVGVN
-483 SIVISNVV
+483 SLV
-491 LDSVKIT
+491 LPSVTLDLVKVT

-511 VKEDVEVAIKALF
+511 VKEDVEIAIKALF

-553 SVSRFTTGA
+553 SVSRFTTSS

-577 VQAAANRL
+577 VQAATDRL